1 MSSYL
6 ALLNREW
13 REWRTVLALVG
24 VLYVIGLIGSA
35 VALRKGT
42 EFLIQGKDDAFW
54 EQEMEE
60 LEHLEREGF
69 DFGQEWFDPKDVI
82 AANQSQL
89 VLFGWTHLLR
99 MGLSFINLAIL
110 VLALFYLADAVY
122 KERSDGSTLFY
133 KGLPV
138 GDLGILSSKL
148 LVGTVGLLGVS
159 FLLAMGWV
167 VFAQATFP
175 GSAADMLART
185 GYSPSQVA
193 FGDLVGDWAIFH
205 VLQLAWLSPFAVY
218 FLLVSTVTRSRPV
231 LVGVGVPL
239 IVGLVWRFM
248 AGDNSLLTELTANL
262 KVLGEILVT
271 EWSGREPNSVMP
283 GQGVALFG
291 SFWQYLL
298 SPRSLVSLLAAGG
311 LFGVTFLAYRKN
323 MPVS

>member
-6 ALLNREW
+6 ALLTREW
-13 REWRTVLALVG
+13 REWRAVLALVG

-35 VALRKGT
+35 AALRKGT
-42 EFLIQGKDDAFW
+42 EFLTQGKDDIFW
-54 EQEMEE
+54 EQELEE
-60 LEHLEREGF
+60 LEQLKREGF
-69 DFGQEWFDPKDVI
+69 DFQQRWFDPKDII
-82 AANQSQL
+82 AASQSQL

-99 MGLSFINLAIL
+99 MGMSFINLAIL

-133 KGLPV
+133 RGLPV
-138 GDLGILSSKL
+138 GDLRILSSKL

-167 VFAQATFP
+167 VFAKVTFP
-175 GSAADMLART
+175 GSVAAILART
-185 GYSPSQVA
+185 GYSTSQVA
-193 FGDLVGDWAIFH
+193 FGDLVGDWAVFH

-218 FLLVSTVTRSRPV
+218 FLLISAVARSRPV

-248 AGDNSLLTELTANL
+248 AGDNALLTELTTNF
-262 KVLGEILVT
+262 KVLGQILVT
-271 EWSGREPNSVMP
+271 EWPGREPSRMMP

-291 SFWQYLL
+291 SFSQYVL
-298 SPRSLVSLLAAGG
+298 SLRSLFSVLVAGA